1 MISRTN
7 LLITYRFCSILC
19 HHTSSYSTTTNY
31 PPAPLHVPK
40 KNLTLINSVHFTNT
54 SIILTE
60 PLPPPAHPHHP
71 QKPAAS
77 YTSSLSTSDDRQT
90 TA

>member
-7 LLITYRFCSILC
+7 LLITYHFCSILY
-19 HHTSSYSTTTNY
+19 HHTSSYSTTSNY

-40 KNLTLINSVHFTNT
+40 KNLTLINS
-54 SIILTE
+54 E

-71 QKPAAS
+71 QKSAAS